1 MPTGAPLGEIIYS
14 AVKPMFRLYMILFT
28 GFGLTRMGLVGA
40 QTARAC
46 SDLLLLIFMPAL
58 IFDKVVSYIDISDI
72 KTIGV
77 ICFSACVMYGIN
89 ACATTLIVFFTPIPK
104 DPKSRW
110 VGGAYLAGIMQNVSD
125 LPIVYIQAISL
136 FSVDQQNKGIA
147 YVIIWL
153 AMYVIFQFNLGLSQL
168 VEADFKAGRKF
179 KIDEEKNSTEHLK
192 IPALIEPTHSINSE
206 YPTSIE
212 TNDSTTIMDDGDDF
226 PEALQINGEN
236 VKRRRGS
243 NLAMDPI
250 QLNLDK
256 LSKVLSSQS
265 RHTALSKIP
274 SARNNND
281 DVVSLNREL
290 VREYSHVEPY
300 NQRMSNVMKIVTD
313 NNISINSDDSD
324 NNDNNKSKT
333 FVEKYHL
340 QPAVFFF
347 QNFKK
352 PNSVVLVISLAIA
365 LIPWLKALFTNNGT
379 VVLPNAPDGKAALS
393 FILMYA
399 EYLGYPCVP
408 LGVFLIGSVLARLE
422 INNLPPG
429 FWKSAVA
436 HTTFRLGIL
445 PIIGMAY
452 VTQLK
457 KIGWMKDPMA
467 LFVTSL
473 QFALPSATVQV
484 YLTAAAMDPKDTSC
498 PALNCLGLYLIFQ
511 YICLVV
517 SLPIVACYCIKNV
530 MEF

>member
-1 MPTGAPLGEIIYS
+1 
-14 AVKPMFRLYMILFT
+14 MILFT
-28 GFGLTRMGLVGA
+28 GFGLTRMGLFGV

-46 SDLLLLIFMPAL
+46 SDLVLLIFMPAL
-58 IFDKVVSYIDISDI
+58 VFDKIVSYIDISDI

-77 ICFSACVMYGIN
+77 ICFSAVVMYGIN
-89 ACATTLIVFFTPIPK
+89 ACAATLVVFFTPIPK

-125 LPIVYIQAISL
+125 LPIVYLQSMSL
-136 FSVDQQNKGIA
+136 FTVDQQNKGVA

-153 AMYVIFQFNLGLSQL
+153 AMYVMFQFNLGLSQL
-168 VEADFKAGRKF
+168 VEWDFTFARQF
-179 KIDEEKNSTEHLK
+179 KIDQEQLHNEEVLK
-192 IPALIEPTHSINSE
+192 FTPSVEPTNSNNSE

-212 TNDSTTIMDDGDDF
+212 TDDSSIMS
-226 PEALQINGEN
+226 EASPTMLKEQEGKP
-236 VKRRRGS
+236 KRRRGS
-243 NLAMDPI
+243 NLSMDPVPLHI
-250 QLNLDK
+250 DK
-256 LSKVLSSQS
+256 LTKVLSQQS

-281 DVVSLNREL
+281 DLVSLNKEL

-300 NQRMSNVMKIVTD
+300 NKNMSNLMRIVTD
-313 NNISINSDDSD
+313 NNINIEMDDKD
-324 NNDNNKSKT
+324 ELKMDKTQT
-333 FVEKYHL
+333 FVAKYHL
-340 QPAVFFF
+340 KFLVFFF
-347 QNFKK
+347 QNLKK
-352 PNSVVLVISLAIA
+352 PNSVVLIVALAIS
-365 LIPWLKALFTNNGT
+365 LIPWLKALFIDNGT
-379 VVLPNAPDGKAALS
+379 VVLPSAPDKDAPLS

-408 LGVFLIGSVLARLE
+408 LGVLLIGSVLARLE

-445 PIIGMAY
+445 PIIGMVY

-457 KIGWMKDPMA
+457 KIGWMTDPMA
-467 LFVTSL
+467 LFVTSME
-473 QFALPSATVQV
+473 FALPSATVQV
-484 YLTAAAMDPKDTSC
+484 YLTAGAMDPEDTSC

-511 YICLVV
+511 YIVLAI

-530 MEF
+530 MDF